1 MKTTEEQLIYIE
13 SMISHAKGE
22 IGESSIF
29 FLLWGYLA
37 VSAAV
42 IQYILLQFT
51 SFAEPTLVWP
61 VFMGIGGILSLVISK
76 RKKAKE
82 GSRTYIARFIG
93 FLWLGVI
100 STLLLAIVIMGIQGW
115 NGLYPIIILLYG
127 LGTFVSGGI
136 LKFLPLKIGGIC
148 CWIIAV
154 VAVWCDFPTQTLL
167 IALALLLSYIIPGH
181 ILSAKK
187 KDV

>member
-1 MKTTEEQLIYIE
+1 IFKKRLSCSAFFFLNLVYNINYFIYRTMKTTEEQLIYIA

-82 GSRTYIARFIG
+82 GSRTYIARFI
-93 FLWLGVI
+93 
-100 STLLLAIVIMGIQGW
+100 
-115 NGLYPIIILLYG
+115 
-127 LGTFVSGGI
+127 
-136 LKFLPLKIGGIC
+136 
-148 CWIIAV
+148 
-154 VAVWCDFPTQTLL
+154 
-167 IALALLLSYIIPGH
+167 
-181 ILSAKK
+181 
-187 KDV
+187 